1 MRATSAPAVR
11 ALAARGVHTEAKIEE
26 MGLKLPTPPTP
37 AANYIMCH
45 RVGNLLFTAGHLPMQ
60 EDGQLFNGKV
70 GKDFTTEEAY
80 TAARQCALAILGTV
94 KAEIGDLD
102 KVKRVVKLTG
112 FVNCVDAF
120 SAQPKVLN
128 GASDFMGEVLGE
140 RGVHVR
146 SAVGT
151 NALPMNV
158 PVEVEA
164 IIEIDE

>member
-1 MRATSAPAVR
+1 
-11 ALAARGVHTEAKIEE
+11 
-26 MGLKLPTPPTP
+26 
-37 AANYIMCH
+37 
-45 RVGNLLFTAGHLPMQ
+45 MQ

-80 TAARQCALAILGTV
+80 IAARQCALAILGTV

-128 GASDFMGEVLGE
+128 GASDFMGDVLGK

-164 IIEIDE
+164 IIEIEE

>member
-1 MRATSAPAVR
+1 MEASPVQNLARRLPFPFGIARVARIPQSVFKRASHANPALV
-11 ALAARGVHTEAKIEE
+11 LLSSWFAA
-26 MGLKLPTPPTP
+26 
-37 AANYIMCH
+37 
-45 RVGNLLFTAGHLPMQ
+45 AGHLPMQ
-60 EDGQLFNGKV
+60 ADGQLYNGKV

-164 IIEIDE
+164 IIEFEE